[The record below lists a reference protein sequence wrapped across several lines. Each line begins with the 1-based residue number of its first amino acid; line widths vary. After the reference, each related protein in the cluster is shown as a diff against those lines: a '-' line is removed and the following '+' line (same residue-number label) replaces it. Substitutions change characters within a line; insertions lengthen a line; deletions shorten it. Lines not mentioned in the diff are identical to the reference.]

1 MSFFLSCGSHID
13 VLRELLGN
21 KRLAVG
27 PCTTRPISNE
37 IQMLLVNYYA
47 DAYPDAHV
55 LTSTTAETGP
65 NINFIRSRAKIASH
79 IVIDGRRISPS
90 KSSSK
95 APNSIVQMELNGE
108 MYVGQVI
115 VIFTHHQRRVEKTL
129 TFHRVRWFRR
139 LTTLDTEIWDS

>member
-47 DAYPDAHV
+47 DAYPRC
-55 LTSTTAETGP
+55 SC
-65 NINFIRSRAKIASH
+65 
-79 IVIDGRRISPS
+79 
-90 KSSSK
+90 
-95 APNSIVQMELNGE
+95 
-108 MYVGQVI
+108 
-115 VIFTHHQRRVEKTL
+115 FTHHNSGDRDPISTSSAVE
-129 TFHRVRWFRR
+129 RR
-139 LTTLDTEIWDS
+139 LQVILLLTVAVSRLQNHRRKRRTLSFRWNSTGKCMLVKLLTSSPITSGESKRLSLSFVFFGFADSHHT